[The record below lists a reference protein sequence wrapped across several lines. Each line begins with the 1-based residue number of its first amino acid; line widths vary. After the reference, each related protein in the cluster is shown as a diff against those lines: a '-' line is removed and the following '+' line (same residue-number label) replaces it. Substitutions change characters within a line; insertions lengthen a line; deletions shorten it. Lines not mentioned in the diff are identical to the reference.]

1 MRLLRST
8 SNDTPPLSPVA
19 RTSLIAL
26 AVAFALTCGVAAEAG
41 ASVCT
46 IGTFRTSRV
55 EGRVVATIGLTPL
68 KGALVELRDE
78 RTKRFVTRTRTDNGG
93 QFRMRRLP
101 RGTYRL
107 RATCEGFVM
116 MEAIV
121 VIPKEPGTGRELTVV
136 LGLDVDRACGG
147 GYVVEGN
154 LADSSVSAP
163 N

>member
-1 MRLLRST
+1 MKSHH
-8 SNDTPPLSPVA
+8 SKAMDTPPLSQVVT
-19 RTSLIAL
+19 TSIIAI
-26 AVAFALTCGVAAEAG
+26 AVAFVLTCSVCEVAG

-46 IGTFRTSRV
+46 ISTFRASRV
-55 EGRVVATIGLTPL
+55 EGRVIAAIGLKPL
-68 KGALVELRDE
+68 EGALVELRDE
-78 RTKRFVTRTRTDNGG
+78 RTKRFVTRARTDDGG
-93 QFRMRRLP
+93 RFRMRRVH

-107 RATCEGFVM
+107 RATCNGFVL

-121 VIPKEPGTGRELTVV
+121 VIPKEPGIGRELTVV